1 MEVWLTYLIVGTA
14 FLFLITSY
22 KFQKPFLGIFSGV
35 LFFFMAFSFYGNAV
49 IIPNGSSINQ
59 LNPSENV
66 STYDVNTNYIDVQT
80 STGISSV
87 FWGSVFL
94 MVAIWIVAES
104 FIRAIN
110 FRQDDLFKEF
120 RE

>member
-1 MEVWLTYLIVGTA
+1 MEVWLTYLIIGTA

-22 KFQKPFLGIFSGV
+22 KFQKPFLGLFSAI
-35 LFFFMAFSFYGNAV
+35 LFFFMAFSFYGNAI
-49 IIPNGSSINQ
+49 IIPNGSTISQI
-59 LNPSENV
+59 NPSENV
-66 STYDVNTNYIDVQT
+66 SSYNISTVYIDVQT

-94 MVAIWIVAES
+94 LAAIWIGVES

-110 FRQDDLFKEF
+110 YRKDLFIENYD
-120 RE
+120 